1 MCLPGRF
8 DVNTFQQ
15 QELRTEALQVIDK
28 PEWRNWQT
36 RQLEGLVS

>member
-1 MCLPGRF
+1 MKLDFASPDLHHGKAFERMI
-8 DVNTFQQ
+8 Q
-15 QELRTEALQVIDK
+15 AA

>member
-1 MCLPGRF
+1 MKLDFAPPDLHDGKTLERSN
-8 DVNTFQQ
+8 D
-15 QELRTEALQVIDK
+15 AA